1 MNWIVIS
8 IVAYFLVAAEVI
20 LDKFL
25 LSSNRVS
32 HPAIYTFYSGVLS
45 FSTLL
50 IFAPFGGFH
59 SIKFNQIGPSLL
71 AGLIFTYGI
80 LCLFFAINKSEA
92 SKVTPVVGAVV
103 PLVTYFLSLFF
114 LKERLLTHQLLGV
127 LVLIIGGILISID
140 LPFKVNKKKFFVG
153 FYYSIAAGILL
164 AIAFTSFKHFYERD
178 NFINV
183 FIWTRLGLFI
193 GAFSLLIFS
202 RWRKIIFKSFSGFRK
217 PHAENLKT
225 SLLFVFNKGLGG
237 VGSILTNYAISLGS
251 VTIVNA
257 LVSTEYVF
265 IFLMG
270 ITSSMW
276 FPRIFREKKD
286 WMHIAQEIASILII
300 TAGIVL
306 ISMNHWPKR
315 F

>member
-1 MNWIVIS
+1 MNWILIA
-8 IVAYFLVAAEVI
+8 IVAYFLVGLEVI

-32 HPAIYTFYSGVLS
+32 HPAIYAFYSGVLS
-45 FSTLL
+45 VTTLFIL
-50 IFAPFGGFH
+50 APFGGFH
-59 SIKFNQIGPSLL
+59 AIKFNQILPSLL
-71 AGLIFTYGI
+71 AGLVFTYGI

-92 SKVTPVVGAVV
+92 SKVTPVVGAVI
-103 PLVTYFLSLFF
+103 PLVTYFLSIFF
-114 LKERLLTHQLLGV
+114 LKEGLLPRQLWGV
-127 LVLIIGGILISID
+127 IILIAGGILISID
-140 LPFKVNKKKFFVG
+140 YPFKVNKKKFFLG

-164 AIAFTSFKHFYERD
+164 AIASTAFKHLYERD

-183 FIWTRLGLFI
+183 FIWTRLGLFV
-193 GAFSLLIFS
+193 GAVSLLVFPY
-202 RWRKIIFKSFSGFRK
+202 WRKIIFRSLSGFHK
-217 PHAENLKT
+217 PHPENVKT
-225 SLLFVFNKGLGG
+225 SVLFVVNKGLGG
-237 VGSILTNYAISLGS
+237 VGSILTQFAISLGS

-270 ITSSMW
+270 LISSLW

-286 WMHIAQEIASILII
+286 WLHVAQEIISILII

-306 ISMNHWPKR
+306 ISMTER
-315 F
+315 